1 MGAFGGLK
9 SMSTV
14 IGVQSKKTMIEV
26 IDDKSSD
33 KRVSLKNDDKPSKE
47 IKFAFKPIS
56 LIDFGKDGSIGT
68 RRAELENLQPLNKG
82 ESTIEINTRSLI
94 NMDNEPTYFLQAFQG
109 SMITK
114 TNDYL
119 KYEKLFIANEMDE
132 ETYVM
137 MF

>member
-1 MGAFGGLK
+1 
-9 SMSTV
+9 
-14 IGVQSKKTMIEV
+14 MIEV
-26 IDDKSSD
+26 VSDHSSD
-33 KRVSLKNDDKPSKE
+33 KRVSMKNDDVPTKE

-68 RRAELENLQPLNKG
+68 QRAELENLQPLNKG

-132 ETYVM
+132 ESYIM
-137 MF
+137 MFQLLGQPNLN